1 VPISSGWLEEG
12 VSKRPQAQ
20 VGGMPATRGR
30 SLKSG
35 RGFCGACLKQ
45 LTLSVSAAGFW
56 VISFVFI
63 SGMPTPVAAG
73 GDMKSRKCWIR
84 QEGLLNDL
92 RSREC

>member
-1 VPISSGWLEEG
+1 VPISSGWLEER

-35 RGFCGACLKQ
+35 RGFCGACLKP

-56 VISFVFI
+56 VVPFFFI
-63 SGMPTPVAAG
+63 SGMPTSVAAG
-73 GDMKSRKCWIR
+73 GDMVSRRRRICQLWK
-84 QEGLLNDL
+84 L
-92 RSREC
+92 RSI